1 MANVPTAQVAVTGM
15 QDKIVPSV
23 FSIAGSAASGA
34 LVNGTMYPFGLQN
47 PTSVTT
53 FQVPAGS
60 KYQLVD
66 MYTSGT
72 PSIDGQLVI
81 QLNGITQGENLI
93 LSTMNAQANSRAK
106 ITQGLVLDPTVTL
119 TVQLVTT
126 AANASTVAVAESLYL
141 HFVQVPA

>member
-1 MANVPTAQVAVTGM
+1 MANVPTAQVSITGM
-15 QDKIVPSV
+15 QDKIVPCNFAIATSAA
-23 FSIAGSAASGA
+23 AGS
-34 LVNGTMYPFGLQN
+34 LLNGTMYPFGLQN

-72 PSIDGQLVI
+72 PSVDGQLVV

-119 TVQLVTT
+119 TVQLVTIAANGT
-126 AANASTVAVAESLYL
+126 AAATDSLYL